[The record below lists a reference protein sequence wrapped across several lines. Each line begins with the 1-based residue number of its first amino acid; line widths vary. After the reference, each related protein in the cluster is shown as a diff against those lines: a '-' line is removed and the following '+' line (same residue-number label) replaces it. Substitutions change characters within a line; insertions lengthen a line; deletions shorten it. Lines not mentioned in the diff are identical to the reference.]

1 MVPPDPHA
9 GRDVIVE
16 IRGAE
21 GGEEANLFARDLYDM
36 YRAYAARH
44 GLKVDTLSRR
54 RQRPRRA
61 STR

>member
-9 GRDVIVE
+9 GRNVIVE

-36 YRAYAARH
+36 YAPTPL
-44 GLKVDTLSRR
+44 GTG
-54 RQRPRRA
+54 
-61 STR
+61 